1 MTVAEFYGGVEY
13 SVTQFAVQ
21 LTNEIE
27 GKIAKRDL
35 FYKDQIIHYIER
47 RATLFIQSLT
57 LSPAVSAVM
66 KKEVMSHVLFKLKP
80 VMNRH
85 IVFQL
90 VK

>member
-27 GKIAKRDL
+27 EKIAKRDL

-90 VK
+90 LK

>member
-27 GKIAKRDL
+27 EKITKRDL

>member
-21 LTNEIE
+21 LTKEIE
-27 GKIAKRDL
+27 EKIAKRDL
-35 FYKDQIIHYIER
+35 FYKEQITHYIER

-57 LSPAVSAVM
+57 LSPAVSAIM
-66 KKEVMSHVLFKLKP
+66 KKEVVHHVLFKLKP
-80 VMNRH
+80 IINRH
-85 IVFQL
+85 VVFQV

>member
-21 LTNEIE
+21 LTKEIE
-27 GKIAKRDL
+27 EKIAKREL
-35 FYKDQIIHYIER
+35 FYEDQTIRYINR
-47 RATLFIQSLT
+47 RATFFIQSLT
-57 LSPAVSAVM
+57 LTLAVSAVM
-66 KKEVMSHVLFKLKP
+66 KKEIISHVLFKLKP

-85 IVFQL
+85 IVFQV

>member
-27 GKIAKRDL
+27 EKIAKRDL
-35 FYKDQIIHYIER
+35 FYEDQIIRYIER

-57 LSPAVSAVM
+57 LTPAVSAVM
-66 KKEVMSHVLFKLKP
+66 KKEVAAHVLYKLKP
-80 VMNRH
+80 VMKH
-85 IVFQL
+85 QIVFQIA
-90 VK
+90 K

>member
-1 MTVAEFYGGVEY
+1 MTVAEFYGGIEY

-27 GKIAKRDL
+27 EKIVMREL
-35 FYKDQIIHYIER
+35 FYEDQITRYIER
-47 RATLFIQSLT
+47 RAALFIQSLN
-57 LSPAVSAVM
+57 LSPAISAVM
-66 KKEVMSHVLFKLKP
+66 KKDVMRHVLFKLKP

-85 IVFQL
+85 IVFKL